1 MTMLATLLTA
11 TPLVA
16 TSLAATPL
24 GGALLAATPPSDATA
39 PLWLTLIKVFTV
51 FGITMTLVPM
61 LVLAERRVSAWMQY
75 RVGPNRVGPGGS
87 LQPLA
92 DLVKMLFK
100 EELRPDGVP
109 PFIFTAAP
117 AIAAIC
123 ALSMMAV
130 VPFGGTLEVGGRSIP
145 MVVADTDIGVLVV
158 LALSS
163 IGVYGITLGG
173 WASNSKYSLLGG
185 LRSSAQMISYELSL
199 GISLL
204 GVLVV
209 SGNFESGSFRLSDV
223 IEYQATTG
231 IWNALRLPLGFVLFT
246 IAAFAE
252 TNRLPF
258 DLPEAEPEL
267 VGGYHTEY
275 SSMRFGLFFLGEYA
289 AMVAGSSVIVCLFLG
304 GWHCPWLTTEVTVG
318 WTGALL
324 QMSVFLAKVLAFL
337 FFFIHVRWTLP
348 RLRYDQLMTLG
359 WKWMLPLSLLN
370 LLWAGAHAALGWF

>member
-1 MTMLATLLTA
+1 MTTLFAAGIAFTTTLAAPPAAAEPAWLMLVKV
-11 TPLVA
+11 LVA
-16 TSLAATPL
+16 
-24 GGALLAATPPSDATA
+24 
-39 PLWLTLIKVFTV
+39 
-51 FGITMTLVPM
+51 FGITMTIVPL

-75 RVGPNRVGPGGS
+75 RVGPNRVGIGGS
-87 LQPLA
+87 LQPMA

-109 PFIFTAAP
+109 PFLFGAAP

-123 ALSMMAV
+123 SLSMMAV

-145 MVVADTDIGVLVV
+145 LVVADADIGVLVV

-199 GISLL
+199 GIALL

-209 SGNFESGSFRLSDV
+209 SGSFESGSFRLSE
-223 IEYQATTG
+223 IIRFQAESG
-231 IWNALRLPLGFVLFT
+231 AWNVLRLPLGFVLFT

-304 GWHCPWLTTEVTVG
+304 GWHCPWLATEAVVG
-318 WTGALL
+318 PGGALV
-324 QMSVFLAKVLAFL
+324 QVAVFLAKVLAFL

-348 RLRYDQLMTLG
+348 RLRYDQLMKFG
-359 WKWMLPLSLLN
+359 WTWMLPLSLLN

>member
-1 MTMLATLLTA
+1 M
-11 TPLVA
+11 
-16 TSLAATPL
+16 S
-24 GGALLAATPPSDATA
+24 ALLLLPTVDPAEPLLDAAS
-39 PLWLTLIKVFTV
+39 PLWLTLLKSVAV
-51 FGITMTLVPM
+51 FGITMTLVPL

-75 RVGPNRVGPGGS
+75 RVGPNRVGIGGS
-87 LQPLA
+87 LQPMA

-100 EELRPDGVP
+100 EELKPDGVP
-109 PFIFTAAP
+109 AFLFTAAP
-117 AIAAIC
+117 AIAAIT

-130 VPFGGTLEVGGRSIP
+130 VPFGGTLEIAGRSIP
-145 MVVADTDIGVLVV
+145 LVVADVDIGVLAV

-185 LRSSAQMISYELSL
+185 LRSSAQMISYELTL
-199 GISLL
+199 GIALL
-204 GVLVV
+204 SVLVAA
-209 SGNFESGSFRLSDV
+209 SGPEFGSFKLSEL
-223 IEYQATTG
+223 IARQAESG
-231 IWNALRLPLGFVLFT
+231 IWNCFKLPLGFVLFT

-289 AMVAGSSVIVCLFLG
+289 AMVAGSAVIVCLFLG
-304 GWHCPWLTTEVTVG
+304 GWHFPYLTKEVAVG
-318 WTGALL
+318 WGGALT
-324 QMSVFLAKVLAFL
+324 QVAVFLAKVLAFL

-348 RLRYDQLMTLG
+348 RLRYDQLMNFG

-370 LLWAGAHAALGWF
+370 LLFAGIGAALGWF

>member
-1 MTMLATLLTA
+1 MN
-11 TPLVA
+11 
-16 TSLAATPL
+16 
-24 GGALLAATPPSDATA
+24 ALLAISSAVAPAATDAAPPFWTS
-39 PLWLTLIKVFTV
+39 LVMVLVV
-51 FGITMTLVPM
+51 FGITMTLVPLM
-61 LVLAERRVSAWMQY
+61 VLAERRVSAWMQY
-75 RVGPNRVGPGGS
+75 RVGPNRVGIGGS

-100 EELRPDGVP
+100 EELTPTGVHGLL
-109 PFIFTAAP
+109 FTLAP
-117 AIAAIC
+117 AIAAVC
-123 ALSMMAV
+123 SLSMMAV
-130 VPFGGTLEVGGRSIP
+130 VPIGGTLAIGGMSIP
-145 MVVADTDIGVLVV
+145 LVVADADIGVLVV

-185 LRSSAQMISYELSL
+185 LRSAAQMVSYELTL

-204 GVLVV
+204 SVLVV
-209 SGNFESGSFRLSDV
+209 SGSFESGSFRLSE
-223 IEYQATTG
+223 IIRHQAESG
-231 IWNALRLPLGFVLFT
+231 LWNVVRLPLGFVLFT
-246 IAAFAE
+246 VAAFAE

-275 SSMRFGLFFLGEYA
+275 SAMRFGLFFLGEYA

-304 GWHCPWLTTEVTVG
+304 GWHLPWLAPAATVG
-318 WTGALL
+318 IGGALV
-324 QMSVFLAKVLAFL
+324 QVCVFLAKVLAFL

-348 RLRYDQLMTLG
+348 RLRYDQLMKFG

-370 LLWAGAHAALGWF
+370 LLFAGAGAAWGWF

>member
-1 MTMLATLLTA
+1 M
-11 TPLVA
+11 
-16 TSLAATPL
+16 SE
-24 GGALLAATPPSDATA
+24 
-39 PLWLTLIKVFTV
+39 PLWLMLIKVIAV
-51 FGITMTLVPM
+51 FGITMTIVPL

-75 RVGPNRVGPGGS
+75 RVGPNRVGPGGT

-92 DLVKMLFK
+92 DLIKMLFK
-100 EELRPDGVP
+100 EELRPNGVP
-109 PFIFTAAP
+109 NFLFTAAP

-123 ALSMMAV
+123 SLSMMAV
-130 VPFGGTLEVGGRSIP
+130 VPFGGTLAIGGREIP
-145 MVVADTDIGVLVV
+145 LVAADVDVGVLVV
-158 LALSS
+158 LAVSS

-185 LRSSAQMISYELSL
+185 LRSSAQMISYELTL
-199 GISLL
+199 GLSLL
-204 GVLVV
+204 GVLVL
-209 SGNFESGSFRLSDV
+209 SAKDGGFGSFKLSEIV
-223 IEYQATTG
+223 ARQAETG
-231 IWNALRLPLGFVLFT
+231 IWNVFKAPLGFVLFT

-304 GWHCPWLTTEVTVG
+304 GWHLPWLVNTELVG
-318 WTGALL
+318 IGGALT
-324 QMSVFLAKVLAFL
+324 QIAVFLGKVMAFL

-348 RLRYDQLMTLG
+348 RFRYDQLMKLG
-359 WKWMLPLSLLN
+359 WKLLLPLALLN
-370 LLWAGAHAALGWF
+370 LLVTGGLAAAGIV